1 MTKFDSE
8 MARRT
13 REFDWSSTP
22 VGPMEDWPMGLKTAI
37 QIMLG
42 SRYAMWVG
50 WGPEFTFFYNDAY
63 SEMTLG
69 PKHPWALGRPASE
82 VWSEI
87 WDDIGPLAE
96 SVLKTGQATWDESML
111 LFLERKGFPEET
123 YHTFSYSPL
132 PFDGAGER
140 TGGMLCVVTEDTK
153 RTIGERR
160 LATLRELA
168 ARTMDEARSID
179 EACRTAAEIL
189 AGNPQDLPFA
199 LIYLFDQKT
208 SKARLAGLS
217 GLATEHLACPAVI
230 DVGKDDS
237 IWPLR
242 EVIDHEQAIELNDL
256 SSRVGPL
263 EVGIWP
269 EPPQNA
275 MVVPLAKPGQN
286 LLAGFL
292 IAGASP
298 RLELDDSYR
307 GFFDLLAGQLAAAV
321 ANAEAYEAER
331 RRAEALA
338 ELDRSKTVFFSNVS
352 HEFRT
357 PLTLMLGPVEDL
369 LSRSGTDRSSAETEQ
384 LEVIHRNGLRL
395 LRLVNS
401 LLDFSRIEAGRVK
414 AQFQATDLAAFTRE
428 LVSVFRSAIERV
440 GLRLRVDVD
449 DLSKRVHVD
458 RDMWEKI
465 VLNLLSNAFKFTFDG
480 EIVVTQR
487 EVDDQ
492 VRLTVRDTGTG
503 VPQDQIPRL
512 FERFHRIENA
522 RGRTH
527 EGSGI
532 GLALVQELVKLHQ
545 GTITAES
552 TLGQGTTF
560 TVSIPIRRDDG
571 SGEQAGEQM
580 GEWMGDGNDAV
591 PTGTGSTPYVE
602 EALRWLTDDPVGEE
616 DFPDPP
622 ALQPQPASLAGAIA
636 GEMAET
642 RDHPRSRI
650 LVADDNADMRQY
662 IRRLLSED
670 YSVTVVADGQAAWE
684 RAQAEHFDLVLTD
697 VMMPRLDGYGLLE
710 RLREHQRTRDIPIIM
725 LSARAGEESRVDG
738 MEAGADDYLFKPFSA
753 RELVARV
760 RAHVRITRLRRETAE
775 ALQESERR
783 LRLALTAARMVAW
796 QWDPNADV
804 VHFSENVVDIFGLQ
818 PDSIPKDSRSGF
830 ELVHPDDRERVDSI
844 VQSAIARGGEFQL
857 QFRAIRA
864 DNGRVIWIE
873 ERGHAV
879 VDASGKTLRLVGVV
893 VDITDRKRAEVA
905 MRERADQFRA
915 MADNAPTMLW
925 ITERDGSCT
934 FLSRGW
940 YEFTGQSEQEGLG
953 FGRINAVHPEDRER
967 ITRILQ
973 QANQRQEAFSFDYR
987 LRRADGKYRWAIDA
1001 ARPRFNE
1008 DAEFEGYVGAVIDVH
1023 ERKQAE
1029 NFRAGQAGI
1038 LEMIANEQPVGK
1050 ILTELVKSMESQIPG
1065 SLGSVL
1071 LLDEDGKRLCHGA
1084 APHLPDSYNAAVD
1097 GIEIGPN
1104 VGSCGTA
1111 AYQQQRNIVSE
1122 IDHDP
1127 RWARYK
1133 ELAQR
1138 YDLKSCWS
1146 EPIFAAN
1153 RSLLGTFAIYFK
1165 ESREPTQHELELLE
1179 ANARFAGIAI
1189 DRPRAQA
1196 ELRESEESLRDA
1208 LNAAGMGRWR
1218 ADLSSDKH
1226 TRDANL
1232 NQILGF
1238 EPVETVGPIEDRFI
1252 LVHRNDREGVEQ
1264 AWKQAIETE
1273 GIYEAEFRIVRAD
1286 RTVRWLRERGR
1297 FKKRENEASGFV
1309 TGLTQDITE
1318 QRKFERSL
1326 KKARQLAQAAST
1338 SKSEFIANMSHEIR
1352 TPMTAIL
1359 GYAELLEEH
1368 VHDDVAHQH
1377 LRTIRRNGDFLLDII
1392 NDILDLSKIEAGK
1405 LEVLPEYFSPHK
1417 LIQDVRSIMEIR
1429 ARENHLTFTV
1439 QYRGEIP
1446 SQIESDPKRLKQIL
1460 INLLGNAVK
1469 FTKQGSVSLVVELL
1483 GGGSEPMLRFQ
1494 VIDTGIGISAEKQR
1508 QLFQP
1513 FFQGNAHV
1521 SREFGGTGL
1530 GLVISQRL
1538 ANMLGGAISV
1548 ESELGRGSTVTLQIA
1563 AGDLAGVSMGMADP
1577 DAAQTDPAEQ
1587 HNEQRSEQHNE
1598 PPIALDCHVLLVD
1611 DRRDIR
1617 LLSKH
1622 ILQKSGARITEA
1634 NDGLK
1639 ALEAVANAQSNG
1651 EAFDI
1656 VLLDMQMPN
1665 LDGYETAGRLRAR
1678 GFTNPIIALTADAMH
1693 GDMKRCVDSGCDDYL
1708 SKPIDAD
1715 QLIRK
1720 IRQFLSKSSPNR

>member
-1 MTKFDSE
+1 
-8 MARRT
+8 
-13 REFDWSSTP
+13 
-22 VGPMEDWPMGLKTAI
+22 MGLKTAI

-96 SVLKTGQATWDESML
+96 SVLQTGQATWDESML

-132 PFDGAGER
+132 PFDGGGER

-208 SKARLAGLS
+208 CRARLAGRC
-217 GLATEHLACPAVI
+217 GLTTEHPACPAVI
-230 DVGKDDS
+230 DVSKDDS
-237 IWPLR
+237 LWPLR
-242 EVIDHEQAIELNDL
+242 EVIDHERAVELSDL
-256 SSRVGPL
+256 STRIGHL
-263 EVGIWP
+263 DVGIWP

-275 MVVPLAKPGQN
+275 MVVPLAKPGQD

-369 LSRSGTDRSSAETEQ
+369 LSRRGLDRSPADTEQ

-401 LLDFSRIEAGRVK
+401 LLDFSRIEAGRVQ

-428 LVSVFRSAIERV
+428 LASVFRSAIERA
-440 GLRLRVDVD
+440 GLRLQVEVDE
-449 DLSKRVHVD
+449 LSNPVHVD

-552 TLGQGTTF
+552 ALGQGTSF
-560 TVSIPIRRDDG
+560 TVCIPIRREAA
-571 SGEQAGEQM
+571 SGEQAV
-580 GEWMGDGNDAV
+580 DGNDAV
-591 PTGTGSTPYVE
+591 STGTGSTPYVE
-602 EALRWLTDDPVGEE
+602 EALRWLADDLVGEE

-622 ALQPQPASLAGAIA
+622 RIQPHPTSVAGPIA
-636 GEMAET
+636 GEIAET
-642 RDHPRSRI
+642 HDHPRSRI

-662 IRRLLSED
+662 IKRLLSDD

-684 RAQAEHFDLVLTD
+684 RAQAEHFDLILTD
-697 VMMPRLDGYGLLE
+697 VMMPRLDGYGLLA
-710 RLREHQRTRDIPIIM
+710 RLRENPRTRDIPIIM

-738 MEAGADDYLFKPFSA
+738 MEAGADDYLVKPFSA

-760 RAHVRITRLRRETAE
+760 RSHVRITRLRRETAE
-775 ALQESERR
+775 ALHESESR

-796 QWDPNADV
+796 QWDPHADV

-818 PDSIPKDSRSGF
+818 PDAIPKDSESAF
-830 ELVHPDDRERVDSI
+830 KLVHPDDLDRVDSI
-844 VQSAIARGGEFQL
+844 VQSAIATGGEFQL

-864 DNGRVIWIE
+864 DNRRVIWIE

-940 YEFTGQSEQEGLG
+940 YEFTGQSEQQGLG
-953 FGRINAVHPEDRER
+953 FGWIDAVHPEDRER
-967 ITRILQ
+967 ITRIFK

-1008 DAEFEGYVGAVIDVH
+1008 EAEFEGYVGAVIDVH

-1029 NFRAGQAGI
+1029 EFRAGQAGI
-1038 LEMIANEQPVGK
+1038 LEMIANEQPVEE
-1050 ILTELVKSMESQIPG
+1050 ILTELVKSVESQIPG
-1065 SLGSVL
+1065 SFGSVL
-1071 LLDEDGKRLCHGA
+1071 LLDEDGQRLCHGA
-1084 APHLPDSYNAAVD
+1084 APHLPDDYNAAVD

-1104 VGSCGTA
+1104 AGSCGTA
-1111 AYQQQRNIVSE
+1111 AYQQQRNIVSD
-1122 IDHDP
+1122 INHDP
-1127 RWARYK
+1127 RWAQYK
-1133 ELAQR
+1133 GLAQQ
-1138 YDLKSCWS
+1138 YGLKSCWS

-1153 RSLLGTFAIYFK
+1153 RSLLGTFAIYFR
-1165 ESREPTQHELELLE
+1165 ESREPTQHEQELLE

-1218 ADLSSDKH
+1218 ADLSSGKH

-1238 EPVETVGPIEDRFI
+1238 EPVETVGPIEDRFT
-1252 LVHRNDREGVEQ
+1252 LVHRNDREVVEQ
-1264 AWKQAIETE
+1264 AWKQTIESE
-1273 GIYEAEFRIVRAD
+1273 GIYEAEFRVVRRD
-1286 RTVRWLRERGR
+1286 QTVRWLRERGR
-1297 FKKRENEASGFV
+1297 FKRRENEASGFV

-1318 QRKFERSL
+1318 QREFERSL

-1368 VHDDVAHQH
+1368 VNDDLAHQH

-1405 LEVLPEYFSPHK
+1405 LEVLREYFSPHK

-1429 ARENHLTFTV
+1429 ARENQLTFTV
-1439 QYRGEIP
+1439 DYRGDIP

-1483 GGGSEPMLRFQ
+1483 DGGQPMLQFQ
-1494 VIDTGIGISAEKQR
+1494 VIDTGIGISAEQQR

-1513 FFQGNAHV
+1513 FFQGNARV

-1538 ANMLGGAISV
+1538 ANMLGGGISV
-1548 ESELGRGSTVTLQIA
+1548 QSELGQGSTVTLQIA
-1563 AGDLAGVSMGMADP
+1563 AGDLAGVPMGTVAH
-1577 DAAQTDPAEQ
+1577 DAAETDPAEQ
-1587 HNEQRSEQHNE
+1587 HNEQRNEQ
-1598 PPIALDCHVLLVD
+1598 PIPLNCHVLLVD

-1639 ALEAVANAQSNG
+1639 ALEAVAATESNG

-1678 GFTNPIIALTADAMH
+1678 GFTNPIIALTADAMQ

-1720 IRQFLSKSSPNR
+1720 IRQFLS